1 MMKLSNLWRWI
12 QIFDVECWGLRRPL
26 TEHQN
31 FFVIEA
37 YILFGVILRL
47 FVKSSEFTI
56 RPLTDT
62 VPRSND
68 GLDMQMENNIANLV
82 QDNYFY
88 NWLLMLKITLK
99 SLVEKK
105 NVLLR
110 ALIAINDI

>member
-1 MMKLSNLWRWI
+1 M
-12 QIFDVECWGLRRPL
+12 

-37 YILFGVILRL
+37 YKLFGVILRL

-62 VPRSND
+62 VSRSID
-68 GLDMQMENNIANLV
+68 GLDLQMKKNIANLV
-82 QDNYFY
+82 LDNYFY
-88 NWLLMLKITLK
+88 HLLLLLKITLK

-105 NVLLR
+105 SLLLW
-110 ALIAINDI
+110 ALNAINHL